1 MTFITA
7 GLDVMSMGEERIA
20 KKMLHTKMGGKRPRR
35 RPRTRWI
42 DQIRMDLEM
51 RGESWK
57 EIQENKKWEIRDD

>member
-1 MTFITA
+1 MRMTE
-7 GLDVMSMGEERIA
+7 DRIL
-20 KKMLHTKMGGKRPRR
+20 KKMLHRNMEGKQSRG